1 VKAKFNHC
9 GEKYFQAAIY
19 ITYIHK
25 RMVRNEPLEIRK
37 LQKIKGGSF
46 TLSLPKQW
54 VEKRRLRSGE
64 QISVT
69 EEDDGSLRIVPMG
82 ASVEKPLEVALALES
97 FPNLQALEYYV
108 ATYYIQGSN
117 SINVTS
123 KKIMSAEQKK
133 RLKQLRTELPGV
145 EVAEE
150 EANRL
155 SFQVLIDPATFS
167 MESLIEKTSAFSL
180 KLQED
185 AVKALV
191 EWNLAL
197 AKEVQERA
205 GEAQRHYRVMIRQVA
220 LASLSR
226 AVADKTGVRNCQEN
240 ITFALVARDLSRL
253 VYHSSQIAGHVLKLG
268 AKRKADFAIL
278 KAFASLSDV
287 AYEMQVNASTA
298 FLKKDAKLAVK
309 VLTRMDEVREKE
321 EALLKSIMENV
332 KDVDA
337 AVTLSIVA
345 RDLRKIAGYTVAVA
359 DDAMNRVL
367 TPSTH

>member
-1 VKAKFNHC
+1 
-9 GEKYFQAAIY
+9 
-19 ITYIHK
+19 
-25 RMVRNEPLEIRK
+25 MEIRK

-54 VEKRRLRSGE
+54 VETRGLKSGE
-64 QISVT
+64 QISVS
-69 EEDDGSLRIVPMG
+69 EEDDGSLRIFPISTEHEQPFKVTL
-82 ASVEKPLEVALALES
+82 SLED
-97 FPNLQALEYYV
+97 FPSLRALEYCV
-108 ATYYIQGSN
+108 ATYYIQGS
-117 SINVTS
+117 SRINITS

-155 SFQVLIDPATFS
+155 SFQVLIDPTTFS

-185 AVKALV
+185 AVTSLV

-197 AKEVQERA
+197 AKEVQERG

-226 AVADKTGVRNCQEN
+226 NIAGRIGVKNCQEN
-240 ITFALVARDLSRL
+240 VTFAFVARDLSRL

-268 AKRKADFAIL
+268 AKRKIEPEIL
-278 KAFASLSDV
+278 KSLQGLSDA
-287 AYEMQVNASTA
+287 AYEMQLNAANA
-298 FLKKDAKLAVK
+298 FLKKDAKLAVA
-309 VLTRMDEVREKE
+309 VLIKMSEIREKE
-321 EALLKSIMENV
+321 ESLLKNIMEKVN
-332 KDVDA
+332 DADA
-337 AVTLSIVA
+337 AVTLTLIA
-345 RDLRKIAGYTVAVA
+345 RDLRRIAGHAVAVA

-367 TPSTH
+367 TPSIN

>member
-1 VKAKFNHC
+1 M
-9 GEKYFQAAIY
+9 E
-19 ITYIHK
+19 T
-25 RMVRNEPLEIRK
+25 RK

-54 VEKRRLRSGE
+54 VEKRELKSGE
-64 QISVT
+64 QIIVS
-69 EEDDGSLRIVPMG
+69 EEDDGSLRIAPMSAG
-82 ASVEKPLEVALALES
+82 FERPFEVTLAVES
-97 FPNLQALEYYV
+97 FPNLQALEYSV
-108 ATYYIQGSN
+108 ATYYIQGSTR
-117 SINVTS
+117 INITS
-123 KKIMSAEQKK
+123 NKIMSAEQKK
-133 RLKQLRTELPGV
+133 RWKQLRTELPGV

-155 SFQVLIDPATFS
+155 SFQVLIDPASVS

-205 GEAQRHYRVMIRQVA
+205 SEAQRHYRVMIRQVA

-226 AVADKTGVRNCQEN
+226 NIAEKIGVRNCQEN
-240 ITFALVARDLSRL
+240 ITFALVARDISRL
-253 VYHSSQIAGHVLKLG
+253 VYHSSQIAGHVIKLG
-268 AKRKADFAIL
+268 ANRKANSEIL
-278 KAFASLSDV
+278 KAFAGVSEI
-287 AYEMQVNASTA
+287 AYEMQMNATNA
-298 FLKKDAKLAVK
+298 FLRKDARLAVK
-309 VLTRMDEVREKE
+309 VLTRMSQIRGQEEV
-321 EALLKSIMENV
+321 LLKSIMRNV

-337 AVTLSIVA
+337 TVILSIIA
-345 RDLRKIAGYTVAVA
+345 RDLRRIGGYAVAIA

-367 TPSTH
+367 TPSR

>member
-1 VKAKFNHC
+1 
-9 GEKYFQAAIY
+9 
-19 ITYIHK
+19 
-25 RMVRNEPLEIRK
+25 
-37 LQKIKGGSF
+37 
-46 TLSLPKQW
+46 
-54 VEKRRLRSGE
+54 
-64 QISVT
+64 
-69 EEDDGSLRIVPMG
+69 
-82 ASVEKPLEVALALES
+82 
-97 FPNLQALEYYV
+97 
-108 ATYYIQGSN
+108 
-117 SINVTS
+117 
-123 KKIMSAEQKK
+123 
-133 RLKQLRTELPGV
+133 
-145 EVAEE
+145 
-150 EANRL
+150 
-155 SFQVLIDPATFS
+155 
-167 MESLIEKTSAFSL
+167 
-180 KLQED
+180 
-185 AVKALV
+185 
-191 EWNLAL
+191 
-197 AKEVQERA
+197 
-205 GEAQRHYRVMIRQVA
+205 MIRQVA

-226 AVADKTGVRNCQEN
+226 TVADKTGVRNCQEN